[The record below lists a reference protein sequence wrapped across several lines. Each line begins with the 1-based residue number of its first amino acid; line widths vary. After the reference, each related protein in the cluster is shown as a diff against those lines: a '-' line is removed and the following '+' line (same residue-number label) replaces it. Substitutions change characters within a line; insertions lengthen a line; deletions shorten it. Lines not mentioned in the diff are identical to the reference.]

1 MHTCIHRAELDP
13 AYKTCSAG
21 KEQSPI
27 DFQFLDLK
35 KSQLPQIGW
44 YFLFFHFFIFM
55 FVSALTSQEASAPVD
70 RPGEILKKSQ
80 RPSPIST

>member
-1 MHTCIHRAELDP
+1 MHACIHRAELDP

-44 YFLFFHFFIFM
+44 YFLFFHFFILFYVCQ
-55 FVSALTSQEASAPVD
+55 FLD
-70 RPGEILKKSQ
+70 LKKPPL
-80 RPSPIST
+80 PSIGREKF